1 MSAPRPL
8 TPGSQQKWQAGL
20 LFAVLT
26 AAQWGIGPPLL
37 KELLPVLGSATIVW
51 CRLTIS
57 ALVLAAYFATYRST
71 PWRAALERR
80 NLILIAIATIG
91 LLGNYIVFM
100 FGLEHIPPGAAQ
112 VLGQLGPLSLLVGGV
127 VIFREPFSPLQ
138 WIGIALAIFGL
149 GLFFHEQFSTLLQ
162 PGSYGV
168 GVLLVASASLLWGA
182 FGLAQKAL
190 GGRVGSQQVLL
201 IIYTIGIVV
210 YLPSAQLDRIPA
222 MTTRSVVYLL
232 LASLSVVVSYVTL
245 SAAMRRWDASRVSAI
260 LTTTPLFTLS
270 YVTLATWW
278 LPGYATA
285 DALDWLNWI
294 GAALVVLGSCVAA
307 IARR

>member
-1 MSAPRPL
+1 
-8 TPGSQQKWQAGL
+8 
-20 LFAVLT
+20 VLT

-71 PWRAALERR
+71 PWRNLLEPR
-80 NLILIAIATIG
+80 NLALIAIATVG

-112 VLGQLGPLSLLVGGV
+112 VLAQLAPISLLVGGV
-127 VIFREPFSPLQ
+127 VIFKEPFSPLQ
-138 WIGIALAIFGL
+138 WMGIALAIIGL
-149 GLFFHEQFSTLLQ
+149 GLFFHEHFNALKQL
-162 PGSYGV
+162 GSYGV
-168 GVLLVASASLLWGA
+168 GLLWIVLASLLWGT

-190 GGRVGSQQVLL
+190 SSRVGSQQVLL
-201 IIYTIGIVV
+201 VIYAIGIVV
-210 YLPSAQLDRIPA
+210 YLPGVQFHRIPS
-222 MTTRSVVYLL
+222 MTLSSVIYLL
-232 LASLSVVVSYVTL
+232 LASLSVVVSYVSL
-245 SAAMRRWDASRVSAI
+245 SAAMKRWDASRVSAI

-270 YVTLATWW
+270 YVTFATWW

-285 DALDWLNWI
+285 DALDWLNWV

>member
-1 MSAPRPL
+1 MPAARPL
-8 TPGSQQKWQAGL
+8 TPGSHQPWQAGF
-20 LFAVLT
+20 LFALLT

-71 PWRAALERR
+71 PWRNLLEPR
-80 NLILIAIATIG
+80 NLGLIAIATVG

-127 VIFREPFSPLQ
+127 LIFKEPFSPLQ
-138 WIGIALAIFGL
+138 WMGIALAIVGL
-149 GLFFHEQFSTLLQ
+149 CLFFHEHFDALLHL
-162 PGSYGV
+162 GGYGL
-168 GVLLVASASLLWGA
+168 GVLLVALASLLWGA

-201 IIYTIGIVV
+201 VIYTIGIVV
-210 YLPSAQLDRIPA
+210 YLPAAQLNRIPT
-222 MTTRSVVYLL
+222 MTTTNVVYLL

-245 SAAMRRWDASRVSAI
+245 SSAMKRWDASRVSAI

-270 YVTLATWW
+270 YVTMATWW

-285 DALDWLNWI
+285 DALDWLNWL

>member
-1 MSAPRPL
+1 MPAARPL
-8 TPGSQQKWQAGL
+8 TPGSHQQWQAGF
-20 LFAVLT
+20 LFALLT

-57 ALVLAAYFATYRST
+57 ALVLGAYFATYRST
-71 PWRAALERR
+71 PWRNLLEPR
-80 NLILIAIATIG
+80 NLGLIAIATVG

-127 VIFREPFSPLQ
+127 LIFREPFSPLQ
-138 WIGIALAIFGL
+138 WMGIALAIVGL
-149 GLFFHEQFSTLLQ
+149 CLFFHEHFDALLHL
-162 PGSYGV
+162 GGYGL
-168 GVLLVASASLLWGA
+168 GVVLVSLASLLWGA

-201 IIYTIGIVV
+201 VIYTIGIVV
-210 YLPSAQLDRIPA
+210 YLPGAQLDRIPT
-222 MTTRSVVYLL
+222 MTTTNIVYLL

-245 SAAMRRWDASRVSAI
+245 SSAMKRWDASRVSAI

-270 YVTLATWW
+270 YVTMATWW
-278 LPGYATA
+278 LPGYTTA
-285 DALDWLNWI
+285 DALDWLNWV
-294 GAALVVLGSCVAA
+294 GAALVVTGSCVAA

>member
-1 MSAPRPL
+1 MPATRPL
-8 TPGSQQKWQAGL
+8 TPGSQQNWHAGF

-71 PWRAALERR
+71 PWRAVLEPR
-80 NLILIAIATIG
+80 NLALIAIATVG

-112 VLGQLGPLSLLVGGV
+112 ILGQLGPLALLVGGV
-127 VIFREPFSPLQ
+127 LIFKEPFSPLQ
-138 WIGIALAIFGL
+138 WIGVVLAILGL
-149 GLFFHEQFSTLLQ
+149 GLFFHKHFDVLLQ
-162 PGSYGV
+162 LGDYGV
-168 GVLLVASASLLWGA
+168 GVLLVACASLLWGA

-201 IIYTIGIVV
+201 IIYTIGIAV
-210 YLPSAQLDRIPA
+210 YLPGADLHRIPS
-222 MTTRSVVYLL
+222 MTTTSVVYLL

-245 SAAMRRWDASRVSAI
+245 SAAMKRWDASRVSAI

-270 YVTLATWW
+270 YVTMATWW
-278 LPGYATA
+278 LPGYTTA
-285 DALDWLNWI
+285 DALDWLNWV

>member
-1 MSAPRPL
+1 MPAARPL
-8 TPGSQQKWQAGL
+8 TPGSHQTWHAGF
-20 LFAVLT
+20 LFALLT

-71 PWRAALERR
+71 PWRNLLEPR
-80 NLILIAIATIG
+80 NLGLIAIATVG

-127 VIFREPFSPLQ
+127 LIFKEPFSPLQ
-138 WIGIALAIFGL
+138 WMGIALAIVGL
-149 GLFFHEQFSTLLQ
+149 CLFFHEHFDALLHL
-162 PGSYGV
+162 GGYGL
-168 GVLLVASASLLWGA
+168 GVLLVALASLLWGA

-201 IIYTIGIVV
+201 VIYTIGIAV
-210 YLPSAQLDRIPA
+210 YLPGAQLNRIPT
-222 MTTRSVVYLL
+222 MTTTNVVYLL

-245 SAAMRRWDASRVSAI
+245 SSAMKRWDASRVSAI

-270 YVTLATWW
+270 YVTMATWW

-285 DALDWLNWI
+285 DTLDWLNWV

>member
-1 MSAPRPL
+1 MSASRPP
-8 TPGSQQKWQAGL
+8 TPASRQKWQAGF
-20 LFAVLT
+20 LFALLT

-57 ALVLAAYFATYRST
+57 ALVLGAYFATNRTT
-71 PWRAALERR
+71 PWRNLLEPR
-80 NLILIAIATIG
+80 NAGLIAIATVG
-91 LLGNYIVFM
+91 LLGNYIAFM
-100 FGLEHIPPGAAQ
+100 WGLEHIAPGAAQ

-138 WIGIALAIFGL
+138 WLGIVLAIFGL
-149 GLFFHEQFSTLLQ
+149 CLFFHKHFDVIMQL
-162 PGSYGV
+162 GGYGV
-168 GVLLVASASLLWGA
+168 GLLWVLFASLLWGA

-190 GGRVGSQQVLL
+190 SRRVGSQQVLL
-201 IIYTIGIVV
+201 VIYTIGIVA
-210 YLPSAQLDRIPA
+210 YLPGAQFDRIPE
-222 MTTRSVVYLL
+222 MSRLSILYLL
-232 LASLSVVVSYVTL
+232 LASLSVVASYITL
-245 SAAMRRWDASRVSAI
+245 SSAMKRWDASRVSAI

-270 YVTLATWW
+270 YVTLAAYWF
-278 LPGYATA
+278 PSYATA
-285 DALDWLNWI
+285 DALDWLNWL